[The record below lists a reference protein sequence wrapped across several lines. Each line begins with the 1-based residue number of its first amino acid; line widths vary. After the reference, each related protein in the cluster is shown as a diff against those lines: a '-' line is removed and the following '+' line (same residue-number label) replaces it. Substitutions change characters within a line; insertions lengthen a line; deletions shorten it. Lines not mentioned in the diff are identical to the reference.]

1 MSDDELSYLQPGFDL
16 SSLTVPRLRA
26 ILVSHD
32 IPYPASAKKPQ
43 LIQLL
48 TDEVLPRSRKL
59 LSARAR
65 TKRTSKGITD
75 MPSSQ
80 ESSTIA
86 GDDDHDGELMPPPPP
101 PKTPR
106 GRKSK
111 ATLAAEAEAAA
122 AAAASEEEEPPATP
136 VTARTA
142 RTPGGRKSTAKH
154 PRASDTETEADK
166 PRPSARKTRKSTPG
180 PVPVPNHP
188 SIKIDEPD
196 LRAKRESLDSGA
208 SPFSDD
214 NPFQSGSS
222 PVSEARR
229 VSSTSRTRK
238 SLGAHSAEGRK
249 STSSRRQTSS
259 SLQGTHED
267 DFSVPSR
274 STFEFPVPRIKSEKY
289 EPEEIPTTEE
299 FTPEENLELAR
310 DRAAKGYSA
319 RESLPGRST
328 ALVRRKKKKPASTV
342 TKYAPASVL
351 ITLLGALGAWYR
363 KEKIDIG
370 FCGVGKPSWSLAENP
385 QIPVWV
391 TEKFQPVCEP
401 CPQHAYCYPGMEVSC
416 EPNYVLRPH
425 PLSLGGTIPLP
436 PTCEPD
442 GEKVKKIKAVAD
454 RAVEELRERR
464 AVYEC
469 GDGVKDS
476 AAGSSAT
483 SAEVRAVVKSGQAK
497 LEIAEEDLKKEVGK
511 QRRKGMTA
519 EEFEELWQG
528 ALGDITEREEVDVV
542 RDG

>member
-16 SSLTVPRLRA
+16 STLTVPRLRA

-32 IPYPASAKKPQ
+32 IPYPSSAKKPQ

-75 MPSSQ
+75 VPSSQ

-86 GDDDHDGELMPPPPP
+86 GDDDDGELMPPPPP

-111 ATLAAEAEAAA
+111 TTLAAED
-122 AAAASEEEEPPATP
+122 EPPAS
-136 VTARTA
+136 TATA

-166 PRPSARKTRKSTPG
+166 PPPSARKTRKSTPG
-180 PVPVPNHP
+180 PVPVPNQP
-188 SIKIDEPD
+188 AIKIDEPD
-196 LRAKRESLDSGA
+196 RRAKRESLEHGA

-222 PVSEARR
+222 PASESRR

-238 SLGAHSAEGRK
+238 SLGVS
-249 STSSRRQTSS
+249 STDKRTATSHRRQTTSPR
-259 SLQGTHED
+259 QQAQVDGYD
-267 DFSVPSR
+267 VPSR
-274 STFEFPVPRIKSEKY
+274 ATFEFPVPRVKSETI
-289 EPEEIPTTEE
+289 EQDDIPATEE
-299 FTPEENLELAR
+299 FTPEERLDLAR
-310 DRAAKGYSA
+310 ERAAKGYSA
-319 RESLPGRST
+319 RESLPTRST
-328 ALVRRKKKKPASTV
+328 ALVRRKKKPASTV
-342 TKYAPASVL
+342 ASLGPASILIAILGVL
-351 ITLLGALGAWYR
+351 AAWYR
-363 KEKIDIG
+363 KEKIEIG
-370 FCGVGKPSWSLAENP
+370 FCGVGKPSWSLADNT
-385 QIPVWV
+385 QIPAWV
-391 TEKFQPVCEP
+391 TERFQPACEP

-416 EPNYVLRPH
+416 EPNYVLQPH
-425 PLSLGGTIPLP
+425 PLSFGGIVPLP
-436 PTCEPD
+436 PTCQPD

-469 GDGVKDS
+469 GDGVKGS
-476 AAGSSAT
+476 TAGSPAT
-483 SAEVRAVVKSGQAK
+483 SAEVRSVVKSGQAK
-497 LEIAEEDLKKEVGK
+497 LEIAEEDLKKEIGK

-528 ALGDITEREEVDVV
+528 ALGDITGRDEIDVV

>member
-16 SSLTVPRLRA
+16 STLTVPRLRA

-48 TDEVLPRSRKL
+48 SDEVLPKSRKL
-59 LSARAR
+59 LNARAR

-80 ESSTIA
+80 ESSTIG
-86 GDDDHDGELMPPPPP
+86 GDDDLDGGLMPPPPP

-122 AAAASEEEEPPATP
+122 AAAEQDEPPATP
-136 VTARTA
+136 NTTRKA

-166 PRPSARKTRKSTPG
+166 PQSSARKTRKSTPG

-188 SIKIDEPD
+188 SVRIDEPD
-196 LRAKRESLDSGA
+196 QHFKRESLENGA

-222 PVSEARR
+222 PMSESRR

-238 SLGAHSAEGRK
+238 SLGAPSEDRRK
-249 STSSRRQTSS
+249 STSSRRQTTSPV
-259 SLQGTHED
+259 QETRED
-267 DFSVPSR
+267 DYNVPSR
-274 STFEFPVPRIKSEKY
+274 STFEFPVPRVKTETIEQDD
-289 EPEEIPTTEE
+289 IPTTEE
-299 FTPEENLELAR
+299 FTPEERLELAR
-310 DRAAKGYSA
+310 DKAVSGYSA
-319 RESLPGRST
+319 SESLPSRST
-328 ALVRRKKKKPASTV
+328 ALIRRKKKPASTV
-342 TKYAPASVL
+342 SRYGSAS
-351 ITLLGALGAWYR
+351 ILLTMMGALGAWYR
-363 KEKIDIG
+363 KEKVDIG
-370 FCGVGKPSWSLAENP
+370 FCGVGKPAWSLANYP

-391 TEKFQPVCEP
+391 TEMAQPSCEP
-401 CPQHAYCYPGMEVSC
+401 CPQHAYCYPNMEVSC
-416 EPNYVLRPH
+416 ETNYVLQPH
-425 PLSLGGTIPLP
+425 PLNLGGVIPLP

-454 RAVEELRERR
+454 RAIEELRERR
-464 AVYEC
+464 AAYEC
-469 GDGVKDS
+469 GDEVKGA
-476 AAGSSAT
+476 AAGSPAKP
-483 SAEVRAVVKSGQAK
+483 AEVRSIVKGGQAI
-497 LEIAEEDLKKEVGK
+497 LEIAEDELKKEIGK
-511 QRRKGMTA
+511 QRRKGMSA
-519 EEFEELWQG
+519 DEFEELWKG
-528 ALGDITEREEVDVV
+528 ALGDITERDEVDVV

>member
-43 LIQLL
+43 LIELL
-48 TDEVLPRSRKL
+48 TSEVLPRSRKL

-80 ESSTIA
+80 ESSTIG
-86 GDDDHDGELMPPPPP
+86 GDEDQDGELMPPPPP

-122 AAAASEEEEPPATP
+122 AAEEDEPPATP
-136 VTARTA
+136 VTAR
-142 RTPGGRKSTAKH
+142 RPKTPGGRKSTSKH
-154 PRASDTETEADK
+154 PRASDTETEAEK

-180 PVPVPNHP
+180 PVPVPNPP
-188 SIKIDEPD
+188 SVKIDEPD
-196 LRAKRESLDSGA
+196 RRFKRESLENGL

-222 PVSEARR
+222 PGSEPRR

-238 SLGAHSAEGRK
+238 PLGPPSADGRK
-249 STSSRRQTSS
+249 STSSRRQTTSPS
-259 SLQGTHED
+259 QGTRED
-267 DFSVPSR
+267 HFNVPSR
-274 STFEFPVPRIKSEKY
+274 STFEFPVPHIKSETA
-289 EPEEIPTTEE
+289 EQDEIPTTEE
-299 FTPEENLELAR
+299 FTPEESLELAR
-310 DRAAKGYSA
+310 DKAAKGYSA
-319 RESLPGRST
+319 RESLPSRST
-328 ALVRRKKKKPASTV
+328 ALVRRKKKNPANAV
-342 TKYAPASVL
+342 TKYAPASIL
-351 ITLLGALGAWYR
+351 ITLLGVFGAWYR
-363 KEKIDIG
+363 KEKMEIG
-370 FCGVGKPSWSLAENP
+370 YCGVGKPSWSLAENP
-385 QIPVWV
+385 QIPIWV
-391 TEKFQPVCEP
+391 TERFQPACEP
-401 CPQHAYCYPGMEVSC
+401 CPQHAYCYPEMEVSC
-416 EPNYVLRPH
+416 EPNYVLQAH

-469 GDGVKDS
+469 GDGVKGS
-476 AAGSSAT
+476 TAGSSAT
-483 SAEVRAVVKSGQAK
+483 SAEVRAVVKSSQDK
-497 LEIAEEDLKKEVGK
+497 LEIAEEDLKKEVAK

-519 EEFEELWQG
+519 DEFEELWRG
-528 ALGDITEREEVDVV
+528 ALGDVTERDEVDVV

>member
-16 SSLTVPRLRA
+16 STLTVPRLRA

-32 IPYPASAKKPQ
+32 IPYPSSAKKPQ

-75 MPSSQ
+75 VPSSQ

-86 GDDDHDGELMPPPPP
+86 GDDDDGELMPPPPP

-122 AAAASEEEEPPATP
+122 AAAAEDEPSASS
-136 VTARTA
+136 VTTREA

-166 PRPSARKTRKSTPG
+166 PPPSARKTRKSTPG
-180 PVPVPNHP
+180 PVPVPNHS

-196 LRAKRESLDSGA
+196 QRVKRESLEHAA

-222 PVSEARR
+222 PASESRR

-238 SLGAHSAEGRK
+238 SLGAP
-249 STSSRRQTSS
+249 STDKRTATSHRRQTTSPR
-259 SLQGTHED
+259 QQARVDGYD
-267 DFSVPSR
+267 VPSR
-274 STFEFPVPRIKSEKY
+274 ATFEFPVPRIK
-289 EPEEIPTTEE
+289 PETIEQDEIPTTEE
-299 FTPEENLELAR
+299 FTPEERLEMAR

-319 RESLPGRST
+319 SESLPSRST
-328 ALVRRKKKKPASTV
+328 ALVRRKKKPASTL
-342 TKYAPASVL
+342 TRLGPASVL
-351 ITLLGALGAWYR
+351 ITVLGALAAWYR
-363 KEKIDIG
+363 KEKIEIG
-370 FCGVGKPSWSLAENP
+370 FCGVGKPSWSLADNT
-385 QIPVWV
+385 QIPEWV
-391 TEKFQPVCEP
+391 TEKFQPACEP

-416 EPNYVLRPH
+416 EANYVLQPH
-425 PLSLGGTIPLP
+425 PLSLGGIVPLP
-436 PTCEPD
+436 PTCQPD

-469 GDGVKDS
+469 GDGVKGS
-476 AAGSSAT
+476 TAGSPAT
-483 SAEVRAVVKSGQAK
+483 SAEVRSVVKSGQAK

-528 ALGDITEREEVDVV
+528 ALGDITERDEIDVV